1 MNIHY
6 HDKLWMNREPCTR
19 VFFLHTCA
27 QLLLGWQNCYPWKEL
42 QAKCGNILDSLPET
56 LSQTKKKHCSELQ
69 AKRKCVKFGGNTMS
83 LRVHLCDTHTGV
95 HSALLQVAGYFNL
108 SICRAI
114 IYHNIIILLI
124 YQSRCDTPILLSSNA
139 EWILIL
145 ISVLILITFC
155 ACILVELDQF
165 SCSPT
170 ATPNYLCCER
180 TVTSSI
186 D

>member
-42 QAKCGNILDSLPET
+42 QAKCGKIPC
-56 LSQTKKKHCSELQ
+56 QRRWARQKKQYGELQ
-69 AKRKCVKFGGNTMS
+69 AKRKCVKFGGNTTS
-83 LRVHLCDTHTGV
+83 LQVHLCDTHTGV

-108 SICRAI
+108 SIYRAI